1 MEGNDRPI
9 KFNPTGKYNLD
20 FIDWDNEYENIGNFD
35 SDEDKHLPLEE
46 SNYYFLINH
55 KNIKENAQFLA

>member
-20 FIDWDNEYENIGNFD
+20 FIDWENECENIGNFD
-35 SDEDKHLPLEE
+35 SDEDKDKPLEE
-46 SNYYFLINH
+46 SNYYFLGNS
-55 KNIKENAQFLA
+55 NS